1 MKRLLL
7 VVAVVGAMWILA
19 GPAGAATD
27 EEIAQ
32 TGTIQP
38 SDLVSDRW
46 FGSKADETDTTDLFH
61 AAKKTKICKRYAA
74 FGKSFAQTT
83 DAPSLDLESTAGRL
97 SNHSYVYRDE
107 PRQPRRSR

>member
-46 FGSKADETDTTDLFH
+46 FGSKADETDTADLL
-61 AAKKTKICKRYAA
+61 R
-74 FGKSFAQTT
+74 GGQE
-83 DAPSLDLESTAGRL
+83 DQDLQALRRIRQIVCPDDRRTVAR
-97 SNHSYVYRDE
+97 
-107 PRQPRRSR
+107 PRVDRRTPE